1 MFVETSPDPGD
12 LAFLEAK
19 VAEAAVAASGVDKE
33 QELAVFMRYS
43 DGTVAAGLAG
53 VVFGGCLDLQ
63 SMWVEESLRGR
74 GLTRTLFEHAE
85 AEAQRRGCAMVT
97 LVAYDATTGR
107 LFERMGYR
115 VVGVIE
121 TALAGTAIRWYCKN
135 LEGLVALGA
144 VADQNHADDPTQ
156 VSRADSE

>member
-1 MFVETSPDPGD
+1 VSVETTPDPGD

-19 VAEAAVAASGVDKE
+19 VAEAAAAASGVDEE
-33 QELAVFMRYS
+33 QELAVFMRHS

-63 SMWVEESLRGR
+63 SMWVDESLRGR

-85 AEAQRRGCAMVT
+85 AEARRRGCAMVT

-115 VVGVIE
+115 VAGVIE
-121 TALAGTAIRWYCKN
+121 TAFAGTAIRWYRKD
-135 LEGLVALGA
+135 LDGLDALGA
-144 VADQNHADDPTQ
+144 VADQNRADDPAQ
-156 VSRADSE
+156 VSPPNSE